1 MPRENDHTEAG
12 SAKLSSTTNSDSEVI
27 EIKDSSEESD
37 EFGDVSINKQNVQ
50 GLKLGKPDHNSR
62 YGLYFM

>member
-12 SAKLSSTTNSDSEVI
+12 SAKLSSTANFDSEVI

-62 YGLYFM
+62 YGLYFV